1 MDEMV
6 FANYRPADNN
16 IDAAVDNLRVDGEDG
31 FGFIRDLRNVKSKP
45 YTCAVCAVSFRINAL
60 TAPLSCLASSRFY
73 SWLLLAMIDA
83 ATFLLTNEKGSAPV
97 SNSAQ

>member
-60 TAPLSCLASSRFY
+60 TAPLS
-73 SWLLLAMIDA
+73 WLLLAMIDA